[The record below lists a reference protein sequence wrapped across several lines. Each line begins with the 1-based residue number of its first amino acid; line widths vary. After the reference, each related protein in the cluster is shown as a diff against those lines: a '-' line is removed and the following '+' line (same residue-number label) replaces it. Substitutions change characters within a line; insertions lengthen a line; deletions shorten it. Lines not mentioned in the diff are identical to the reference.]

1 MAKPVPPLVRP
12 LEAENAA
19 VVRTRLDP
27 TKFYPKAR
35 LAEEDGDDLFQAP
48 AGALVWAA
56 PPPTTG
62 PGPGGEDQ
70 DILAVCFIEKD
81 RLVPELLDPLP
92 VPLGVVASPVEDPGL
107 LHRHPD
113 ELAHLAVYVSG
124 THTIFAAEEDCVNLF
139 PMAFIKADW
148 SDDVADRLLDTGR
161 GRKKFYVPRFTKV
174 DSASDKGA
182 FAMVLQSGKSE
193 LRILLLVQRFQQPR
207 TVLGTDGSI

>member
-1 MAKPVPPLVRP
+1 MATPVPPLVRP

-19 VVRTRLDP
+19 VVRTRLNP
-27 TKFYPKAR
+27 AKFYREDR

-81 RLVPELLDPLP
+81 RLSTDPPP
-92 VPLGVVASPVEDPGL
+92 VPLGVVASPIEDSGL

-124 THTIFAAEEDCVNLF
+124 AHTIFAAEEDCVNLF
-139 PMAFIKADW
+139 PMAYIKADW
-148 SDDVADRLLDTGR
+148 PDGAADRPLLDTGR
-161 GRKKFYVPRFTKV
+161 GRGKFYVPRFTKV
-174 DSASDKGA
+174 DSASSEGA

-193 LRILLLVQRFQQPR
+193 LRILLLVQRFQKR
-207 TVLGTDGSI
+207 E